1 MHKPTPFKK
10 VIFQHSLWL
19 LATAVLFGVLLL
31 TTLTSVNFVS
41 AAPSTTLNFQARLQN
56 SAGNVVADGSYSIQF
71 RIYDGG
77 TQGGPAGPGAANA
90 GTGST
95 HLWQETQNLTV
106 RNGYFSAYLGSSSAF
121 PTTIDWSE
129 EHWLTMN
136 INGDGE
142 MVNPSN
148 QRLKLTAVPYA
159 FQADQANSAISLS
172 DNQGTFTGTLGFDTL
187 TDNRTITLPNASG
200 TVALLQQAQ
209 TFSALQTF
217 SAAGTGLSVTNDA
230 TVGGSLTTNSFNAG
244 SSSQFQ
250 VNSSGAI
257 AAATGIT
264 SSGTITFSGLNCTA
278 FDNGGKL
285 TTTAAGILQCANDIG
300 GSGTGGVDTI
310 GVLDNQ
316 TKSANGAVIVG
327 NTLYLQTADATN
339 PGLVSTGTQTFA
351 GDKTFNNN
359 VTVAGTTTLNGN
371 VTVAANQSLTLTG
384 GTTANRPAAPT
395 EGMLFYDT
403 TTDRLLIY
411 SNGKWQADRNT
422 ATAIVAASNSP
433 QAVRDAADYVA
444 DGTADQTE
452 INAALTAAAGGKVYL
467 AEGTYTVNASISI
480 PNNTTLAGAGAG
492 TVITIP
498 NGHDANLDVITNTD
512 QVNGTGVT
520 IQDLKIDG
528 NRANQTTGTMNGIS
542 FNNMGSGSG
551 STAVAG
557 ATIDNIRVSNLRSR
571 AFQFVDSNNNIITNN
586 TVINGS
592 NLGGSGVRLSG
603 SDYNIISNNTTQYG
617 ASGIELD
624 SGSDYNTVT
633 GNSIISAAT
642 TGMVI
647 ISSTYNRVT
656 NNTIDGGVG
665 YGININS
672 SSHYT
677 VVTDNRIYSSG
688 DAGIRVATSIALII
702 SNNVLEDN
710 TGSGSDSSIRI
721 EGGLGNHRITNNYIT
736 DTAGT
741 GHAIR
746 IDSATGNY
754 LSGNIFSGTGASSID
769 IVSADNIFA
778 NQALGPNG
786 TNVVNR
792 NANSTTAFQIQN
804 AAGTALLSAD
814 TTNARIGIGTDA
826 PAYALDV
833 SAGTGIVGQFSG
845 RVIGADAVNND
856 EFVTLGQANT
866 NYQTAGDYFLQGG
879 NAFTATAV
887 LGTTDN
893 FGLELRTNDVARIS
907 ITNAGAI
914 SLQGN
919 TEVTGSNTFTVGTGA
934 TNLGGTLTVTD
945 TATFNGNVTVAA
957 NQSLR
962 LTGGTTANRPASP
975 TEGMIFYDT
984 TTDRLLVYSGGKW
997 QADRNTATVI
1007 VAAEDS
1013 TQIAKDSAD
1022 FVVPTS
1028 ATDAQVTINNAIA
1041 TLPASGGKIYLT
1053 EGTYTVSGNI
1063 TLPANTTLSGA
1074 GNSTI
1079 LKVRD
1084 NHDAF
1089 IDVISLGGHRA
1100 TITDVHFEGNKS
1112 NQSAGTVAHRAI
1124 RGSFDHITI
1133 NRITAQNFY
1142 TDNVSNVYTISL
1154 QDSWYT
1160 KITESTVLDN
1170 NTGGVRLSD
1179 YGVVSDNIIESNSGI
1194 GAYIGYA
1201 HISFTGNLVRN
1212 NQGAGVYTRDST
1224 AIKIVGNIIEGNGG
1238 NGVEFFYGDFDNKLS
1253 GNIIRNNS
1261 GHGVRLYYFKGSV
1274 TSNNIDNNTQNGIL
1288 VERTYDGGAL
1298 ISGNNIRGSNVSNS
1312 YSVVRISKIGETGY
1326 SREVKLSNNIL
1337 YDPAGTG
1344 YAIEIVAGTLSTY
1357 LSDNRFSGAGAN
1369 GILDNGNGT
1378 IYDNQS
1384 LGANGTNVVN
1394 RNANSTTAFQIQNA
1408 TGTALFNADTTN
1420 ARIGIGTNAP
1430 AYALDVVTAD
1440 AISGRFSGRVIGA
1453 DAVNDDEFV
1462 TKGQMDSAIAG
1473 APQGVTSLNTLD
1485 GALIIQGTANRVTIS
1500 SNGTDTLTLDVGSE
1514 VTVQGNTFN
1523 GASQLVQ
1530 LNASSQ
1536 LPAVSGE
1543 LVTLLNASNIASGT
1557 LNMDRIADTSVTNAK
1572 LANSSLTVTA
1582 GTGLTGGGSVSLG
1595 GTTTIDLANTA
1606 VTIGSYGSAS
1616 QVATFTVDQQG
1627 RLTAA
1632 GNTSIAINANQ
1643 VTSGTLDDGRLS
1655 TNVTLQGNTFNGANQ
1670 LVQLNAS
1677 SQLPAVSG
1685 ALLTNLNADNIA
1697 SGTLNDGRLST
1708 NVALLNRNNQ
1718 TFTATNTFNA
1728 AGYALGITGA
1738 PTNSATQSLVR
1749 IGDSIASGNTAI
1761 DGGTYIGL
1769 NAPSSGAGS
1778 VADLLHLQR
1787 GGVSR
1792 LRLTSAG
1799 DLTVSGAMVASNF
1812 SGSSSGTNTGDVTI
1826 SGQNY
1831 VTLSGQALTINAVD
1845 LATANVTGNLP
1856 VTNLNGGSGAN
1867 ATTFWRGDGSWA
1879 TVPNGSLA
1887 NLTDTNIVT
1896 PTSAQVLI
1904 YNGTDW
1910 QNRTVSS
1917 DITISSTGVATIA
1930 NNAITTVKILDG
1942 NVTNAKLANSS
1953 LTVTAGTGLTG
1964 GGSVSLGGT
1973 TTIDLANTAVTIG
1986 SYGSASQVATFTVD
2000 QQGRLTAA
2008 GNTSIAINANQ
2019 VTTGT
2024 LDDGRLSTNVTL
2036 QGNTFNGAN
2045 QLVQLNASSQLPAV
2059 SGALLT
2065 NLNADNLASGTVPG
2079 ARVSGSYTGI
2089 TGVGTLTAGV
2099 WNASAITAGYGGT
2112 GLTSYT
2118 TGDILYASGASALAR
2133 LPAVAIGSCLISQG
2147 VGTAP
2152 AWGTCG
2158 AGGANTSLSNL
2169 NATAINQS
2177 LIANTGNNIDI
2188 GASGTTWRSGFFGTS
2203 VVTPLIQSAGT
2214 LTVGSTTGTLTMQ
2227 GTASSTITAN
2237 GGGGITTIGFAG
2249 TPTGNVTYQFDR
2261 SASPGTYDICTT
2273 IGNCAGAG
2281 GGITG
2286 SGAAN
2291 RVALFNTTNT
2301 LVSSWLLQD
2310 GSNLVLDST
2319 RNLVVN
2325 GNGTFTGTV
2334 TVGTTTTRGELI
2346 LHDGNGGQTTTIR
2359 PGDSAGNLT
2368 FTLPATAGST
2378 GQCVKSTDGTGA
2390 LSFSN
2395 CNNGSGSGGEYTFQD
2410 VYDASSTPAAF
2421 LMASGKNFQITSPD
2435 VTTDPSII
2443 FNLQCTNCSAGGGG
2457 RFAVQNGGSDVFVVN
2472 PNSGGVDIASGNF
2485 LMGGTTT
2492 ITSTGVLQNVTN
2504 ADAGTFF
2511 TGGQLAVNRGGT
2523 GAGTFTT
2530 HGVLYGN
2537 GTGALQATAAGA
2549 TGECLI
2555 ATSGSAPTW
2564 GSCGGGG
2571 SGVDTIGAID
2581 SQTKSANGA
2590 VISGTTLYFQ
2600 SADPTYPGLVSTGS
2614 QTFAG
2619 QKTFNNGVVLASQQT
2634 ISMTGGTTAN
2644 RPASPTEG
2652 MLFYDTTTDRLL
2664 IYSNGKWQADR
2675 STATAIV
2682 AASNS
2687 PQAVRDSADYVADG
2701 TADQTEINAALT
2713 AAAGGKVYL
2722 AEGTYTVNA
2731 SISIPNNTTLAG
2743 AGVGTLITI
2752 PNSHNANINV
2762 ITNTDQTTGTGVTI
2776 QDLQIDGNRTN
2787 QTSGDMRGIDFS
2799 NMGGGSGGSARQ
2811 GAKLTN
2817 LIVTSMRTSG
2827 IRFEFSSNNTLTNNT
2842 VKSGTFGTGFFFSSS
2857 SNNIF
2862 TNNISQGNARGFY
2875 FISST
2880 NNTLTGNIAE
2890 GNANEGISLDS
2901 SSNNTLTGNIVQGN
2915 GNSGIYISFSS
2926 ENILSGNRIHDN
2938 GGSTDNNGIFL
2949 SGSDSNTIVG
2959 NTITDTSATTTN
2971 YAIDIFNSTS
2981 DTNYLAS
2988 NTLGGGTINDLGTG
3002 TIYANQIG
3010 NNGAII
3016 NRQAN
3021 STTMFQLQRA
3031 DGDSL
3036 LTADSTNS
3044 RIVLGT
3050 SSSLNGQLTFANA
3063 TNANTV
3069 SVVSGVTSTSYTL
3082 TLPTALGSS
3091 GQCLVDTNGSGI
3103 LGWTNCS
3110 GGSGG
3115 AANLQEA
3122 YDGGATI
3129 VLTGANGAVQIQ
3141 DNATPLGTN
3150 LFQVANNGAGSN
3162 YFSVAAATTTVSN
3175 NLAVT
3180 GTSTFT
3186 DTATFNGNVIV
3197 SANQSLTL
3205 TGGTTANRPASP
3217 TEGMLFYDTTTNRLL
3232 VYSNGKWQADRSTA
3246 TAIVA
3251 ASNSPQAVRDNA
3263 DYVADGTAD
3272 QTEINAA
3279 LTAAAGGK
3287 VYLAEGTYTVNASIS
3302 IPNNTT
3308 LAGAGRGTLVQLE
3321 NFGATLTDIDAVVN
3335 TDQTT
3340 GAGIAVQDLRLDGRD
3355 DVNTAGIQRGISVLN
3370 LGNKAAAREGGKF
3383 SNLWIENFRDQGMR
3397 MESSQTNTIS
3407 GVTSSHSSGSF
3418 RYGFDL
3424 NSSSYNS
3431 ITNNIST
3438 STSVGIYLRSSSHYN
3453 VVSGNILSGV
3463 NTGIYLNNS
3472 NSNSVTGNQVSDT
3485 SSHSVRL
3492 HASHNNTVSGNNLYD
3507 AGGLTSNNAVYLT
3520 SSNSN
3525 LFTSNRIA
3533 DSSCTTT
3540 CYAIDLQSGN
3550 INYLADNYF
3559 TGDGTNAAIIND
3571 LGTGTIY
3578 ANQIGSN
3585 GAIINR
3591 QANSTTM
3598 FQLQRADGNS
3608 LLTADSTN
3616 SRIVLGTSSS
3626 LDGQL
3631 TFANA
3636 TNANTVS
3643 VVSGVTSTSYT
3654 LTLPTALGS
3663 SGQCLVDTNGSGILG
3678 WATCSG
3684 GGGGTLQ
3691 DAYNASGTPALITTS
3706 SATKDV
3712 IVRSGVG
3719 FNSTGAF
3726 QVQNAASIA
3735 MLSVDTTNRRI
3746 KIGAND
3752 DSNTTL
3758 LVLDTKSTTGDPTG
3772 VLGGMYYNSN
3782 SGKLRC
3788 YEGGVWKDC
3797 ITTGGGGG
3805 GGTQTIKLSPE
3816 FSGGTL
3822 RADGTNNNGSMEASY
3837 DTTARRNYYE
3847 WTSSQVTA
3855 QDYDIIVNTMVPSDY
3870 TGSFSSLTVRTWRDH
3885 NTNASATYEVIRQ
3898 GDGLSCGSGSLTFN
3912 ATTSTWDSATMST
3925 ASCTIAASDVLII
3938 LIKVSA
3944 SDNAN
3949 VRIGEIT
3956 YNYNN

>member
-310 GVLDNQ
+310 GVLDSQ

-327 NTLYLQTADATN
+327 TTLYLQTADATN

-492 TVITIP
+492 TLITIP
-498 NGHDANLDVITNTD
+498 NSHNTSIDVITNTD
-512 QVNGTGVT
+512 QVTGTGVT

-528 NRANQTTGTMNGIS
+528 NRANQTTGTMNGIYL
-542 FNNMGSGSG
+542 NNMGSGTGAS
-551 STAVAG
+551 AVKG
-557 ATIDNIRVSNLRSR
+557 AYINAVQIVQIRGNGVQLVDSSNNKIEAVSMVGTNTYGFNIR
-571 AFQFVDSNNNIITNN
+571 
-586 TVINGS
+586 
-592 NLGGSGVRLSG
+592 
-603 SDYNIISNNTTQYG
+603 
-617 ASGIELD
+617 
-624 SGSDYNTVT
+624 
-633 GNSIISAAT
+633 
-642 TGMVI
+642 
-647 ISSTYNRVT
+647 
-656 NNTIDGGVG
+656 
-665 YGININS
+665 NS
-672 SSHYT
+672 SSFNT
-677 VVTDNRIYSSG
+677 IINNSIMGVTGSAGSTGWGIMIAQSSG
-688 DAGIRVATSIALII
+688 VSNTI
-702 SNNVLEDN
+702 SNNVIDGVNFGIDDRGISTVVAGNTVKNTEVGIAVGDRSVVSGNNVSDALYTGIFIINARDN
-710 TGSGSDSSIRI
+710 IVTANVVDTIGLTAIELRSSASNNLVSNNTIRNSGGSTDNNAIYLTNSNSNS
-721 EGGLGNHRITNNYIT
+721 ITNNSIT
-736 DTAGT
+736 DSSATTTNYAINIFDSTSNTNYLSNNTLGGGTINDAGT
-741 GHAIR
+741 GTIYVGQIGNNGAI
-746 IDSATGNY
+746 I
-754 LSGNIFSGTGASSID
+754 
-769 IVSADNIFA
+769 
-778 NQALGPNG
+778 
-786 TNVVNR
+786 NR
-792 NANSTTAFQIQN
+792 QTNSTTMFQLQRAN
-804 AAGTALLSAD
+804 GDALFSAD
-814 TTNARIGIGTDA
+814 TTNARIGIGT
-826 PAYALDV
+826 
-833 SAGTGIVGQFSG
+833 
-845 RVIGADAVNND
+845 
-856 EFVTLGQANT
+856 
-866 NYQTAGDYFLQGG
+866 
-879 NAFTATAV
+879 AT
-887 LGTTDN
+887 
-893 FGLELRTNDVARIS
+893 
-907 ITNAGAI
+907 
-914 SLQGN
+914 
-919 TEVTGSNTFTVGTGA
+919 
-934 TNLGGTLTVTD
+934 
-945 TATFNGNVTVAA
+945 
-957 NQSLR
+957 
-962 LTGGTTANRPASP
+962 
-975 TEGMIFYDT
+975 
-984 TTDRLLVYSGGKW
+984 
-997 QADRNTATVI
+997 
-1007 VAAEDS
+1007 
-1013 TQIAKDSAD
+1013 
-1022 FVVPTS
+1022 
-1028 ATDAQVTINNAIA
+1028 
-1041 TLPASGGKIYLT
+1041 
-1053 EGTYTVSGNI
+1053 
-1063 TLPANTTLSGA
+1063 
-1074 GNSTI
+1074 
-1079 LKVRD
+1079 
-1084 NHDAF
+1084 
-1089 IDVISLGGHRA
+1089 
-1100 TITDVHFEGNKS
+1100 
-1112 NQSAGTVAHRAI
+1112 
-1124 RGSFDHITI
+1124 
-1133 NRITAQNFY
+1133 
-1142 TDNVSNVYTISL
+1142 
-1154 QDSWYT
+1154 
-1160 KITESTVLDN
+1160 
-1170 NTGGVRLSD
+1170 
-1179 YGVVSDNIIESNSGI
+1179 
-1194 GAYIGYA
+1194 
-1201 HISFTGNLVRN
+1201 
-1212 NQGAGVYTRDST
+1212 
-1224 AIKIVGNIIEGNGG
+1224 
-1238 NGVEFFYGDFDNKLS
+1238 
-1253 GNIIRNNS
+1253 
-1261 GHGVRLYYFKGSV
+1261 
-1274 TSNNIDNNTQNGIL
+1274 
-1288 VERTYDGGAL
+1288 
-1298 ISGNNIRGSNVSNS
+1298 
-1312 YSVVRISKIGETGY
+1312 
-1326 SREVKLSNNIL
+1326 
-1337 YDPAGTG
+1337 
-1344 YAIEIVAGTLSTY
+1344 
-1357 LSDNRFSGAGAN
+1357 
-1369 GILDNGNGT
+1369 
-1378 IYDNQS
+1378 
-1384 LGANGTNVVN
+1384 
-1394 RNANSTTAFQIQNA
+1394 
-1408 TGTALFNADTTN
+1408 
-1420 ARIGIGTNAP
+1420 P

-1453 DAVNDDEFV
+1453 DAVNNDEFV

-1530 LNASSQ
+1530 LDGTAR

-1557 LNMDRIADTSVTNAK
+1557 LNMDRIADTSVANAK
-1572 LANSSLTVTA
+1572 LANSSLTVSA

-1685 ALLTNLNADNIA
+1685 ALLTDLNADNIA

-1778 VADLLHLQR
+1778 AADLLHLQR

-1831 VTLSGQALTINAVD
+1831 VTLSGQALTINAVN

-1867 ATTFWRGDGSWA
+1867 ATTFWRGDGTWA

-1896 PTSAQVLI
+1896 PTTAQVLI

-1910 QNRTVSS
+1910 QNRTVSD

-1953 LTVTAGTGLTG
+1953 LTVSAGTGLTG

-2019 VTTGT
+2019 VTSGT

-2065 NLNADNLASGTVPG
+2065 DLNADNIASGTLNDGRLSANVMLLDATQTSTGAKTFSAAGTGLTVTNNASVGGDLNVGGSLQTAGVTRITNTGVLQNVTNADASSFFTGGLLPVNRGGTNASAIGAAGTVAYSTGSAYAFTLAGTAGQCLMSNGSGTPYWDACASGTGSLFTDAGAFTYLTETTDDVVFGATTIADASFYFDTSASHLYLGTNAVSDGQLTFYSSGASISPASIATNSTGDLTLSAPDGAVVVGSGSGDIQLVLSGETDQLTAEKNTTITGSYSATDFSFNRNMTNTVNTQSLGGAVFSVTDTSSVQAGTAADYDLLFGNAATSGSSFSGNLVRLQTGGVNRFVVNAAGNVVASGTMSASNFSGSSSGTNTGDVTLSGQNYVTLSGQALTINAVDLATANVTGNLPVTNLNGGSGANATTFWRGDGTWATIPNGSLANLTDTNIVTPTSAQVLIYNGTDWQNRTVSSDITISSTGVATIANDAITTVKILDGNVTNAKLANSSLTVSAGTGLTGGGSVSLGGTTTIDLANTAVTIGSYGSASQVATFTVDQQGRLTAAGNTSIAINANQVTSGTLDDGRLSTNVTLQGNTFNGANQLVQLNASSQLPAVSGALLTDLNASNLASGTVPG

-2334 TVGTTTTRGELI
+2334 TVGTTTTRGELV

-2435 VTTDPSII
+2435 VATDPSII

-2537 GTGALQATAAGA
+2537 GTGALQATGDGT
-2549 TGECLI
+2549 TGQCLI
-2555 ATSGSAPTW
+2555 ATSGNAPTW

-2634 ISMTGGTTAN
+2634 ISMTGGTTAQ

-2652 MLFYDTTTDRLL
+2652 MLFYDTDTDRLL
-2664 IYSNGKWQADR
+2664 VYSNGKWQADR

-2687 PQAVRDSADYVADG
+2687 PQAVRDAADYVAG
-2701 TADQTEINAALT
+2701 STSAQTAINAALT

-2743 AGVGTLITI
+2743 AGAGTLITI

-2857 SNNIF
+2857 SNN
-2862 TNNISQGNARGFY
+2862 TLTGNTSQGNVRGFY
-2875 FISST
+2875 FITST

-2890 GNANEGISLDS
+2890 GNGNDGISLDS
-2901 SSNNTLTGNIVQGN
+2901 SSNNTLTGNIARGN
-2915 GNSGIYISFSS
+2915 GNSGLYIGSS
-2926 ENILSGNRIHDN
+2926 SDNTVSSNKIHDN
-2938 GGSTDNNGIFL
+2938 GGSTDNNGIYL
-2949 SGSDSNTIVG
+2949 SGSSSNTITG
-2959 NTITDTSATTTN
+2959 NSITDTSCTTTC
-2971 YAIDIFNSTS
+2971 YAIHIFNSTS
-2981 DTNYLAS
+2981 NTNYLAD
-2988 NTLGGGTINDLGTG
+2988 NTLGGGTINDAGTG

-3010 NNGAII
+3010 N
-3016 NRQAN
+3016 
-3021 STTMFQLQRA
+3021 
-3031 DGDSL
+3031 
-3036 LTADSTNS
+3036 
-3044 RIVLGT
+3044 
-3050 SSSLNGQLTFANA
+3050 
-3063 TNANTV
+3063 
-3069 SVVSGVTSTSYTL
+3069 
-3082 TLPTALGSS
+3082 
-3091 GQCLVDTNGSGI
+3091 
-3103 LGWTNCS
+3103 
-3110 GGSGG
+3110 
-3115 AANLQEA
+3115 
-3122 YDGGATI
+3122 
-3129 VLTGANGAVQIQ
+3129 
-3141 DNATPLGTN
+3141 
-3150 LFQVANNGAGSN
+3150 
-3162 YFSVAAATTTVSN
+3162 
-3175 NLAVT
+3175 
-3180 GTSTFT
+3180 
-3186 DTATFNGNVIV
+3186 
-3197 SANQSLTL
+3197 
-3205 TGGTTANRPASP
+3205 
-3217 TEGMLFYDTTTNRLL
+3217 
-3232 VYSNGKWQADRSTA
+3232 
-3246 TAIVA
+3246 
-3251 ASNSPQAVRDNA
+3251 
-3263 DYVADGTAD
+3263 
-3272 QTEINAA
+3272 
-3279 LTAAAGGK
+3279 
-3287 VYLAEGTYTVNASIS
+3287 
-3302 IPNNTT
+3302 
-3308 LAGAGRGTLVQLE
+3308 
-3321 NFGATLTDIDAVVN
+3321 
-3335 TDQTT
+3335 
-3340 GAGIAVQDLRLDGRD
+3340 
-3355 DVNTAGIQRGISVLN
+3355 
-3370 LGNKAAAREGGKF
+3370 
-3383 SNLWIENFRDQGMR
+3383 
-3397 MESSQTNTIS
+3397 
-3407 GVTSSHSSGSF
+3407 
-3418 RYGFDL
+3418 
-3424 NSSSYNS
+3424 
-3431 ITNNIST
+3431 
-3438 STSVGIYLRSSSHYN
+3438 
-3453 VVSGNILSGV
+3453 
-3463 NTGIYLNNS
+3463 
-3472 NSNSVTGNQVSDT
+3472 
-3485 SSHSVRL
+3485 
-3492 HASHNNTVSGNNLYD
+3492 
-3507 AGGLTSNNAVYLT
+3507 
-3520 SSNSN
+3520 
-3525 LFTSNRIA
+3525 
-3533 DSSCTTT
+3533 
-3540 CYAIDLQSGN
+3540 
-3550 INYLADNYF
+3550 
-3559 TGDGTNAAIIND
+3559 
-3571 LGTGTIY
+3571 
-3578 ANQIGSN
+3578 N

-3626 LDGQL
+3626 LNGQL

-3643 VVSGVTSTSYT
+3643 ILSGVTSTSYT

-3816 FSGGTL
+3816 FAGGTL

-3855 QDYDIIVNTMVPSDY
+3855 QDYDVIVNTMVPSDY

-3938 LIKVSA
+3938 LMKVTA
-3944 SDNAN
+3944 SNDAN

-3956 YNYNN
+3956 YNYDN